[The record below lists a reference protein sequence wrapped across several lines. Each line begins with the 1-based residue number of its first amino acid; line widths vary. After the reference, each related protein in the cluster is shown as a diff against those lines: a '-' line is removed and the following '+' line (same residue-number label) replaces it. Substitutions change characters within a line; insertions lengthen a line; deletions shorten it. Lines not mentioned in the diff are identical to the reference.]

1 MIFLGDKDF
10 TDKYWEADTVSIPAN
25 ARKLYNG
32 NRKLIEVNHCIRLD
46 MYCNKFV
53 LM

>member
-32 NRKLIEVNHCIRLD
+32 NRKLIDFNHCIRLD
-46 MYCNKFV
+46 IDYDNFV